1 MNDMNYFIC
10 YVQYVMCYLENDMCD
25 DACYPHGMTFLIR
38 FGKSTNLIFHNS
50 YRLERDLINHA
61 CNWCVIPYTYTL
73 YKCGLIP
80 YNSLLLGAGRGD
92 ARVYETML
100 KLSRRGAFIRTW

>member
-38 FGKSTNLIFHNS
+38 FSKSTDLTFYIS
-50 YRLERDLINHA
+50 YRYERAILNNV
-61 CNWCVIPYTYTL
+61 CMWCVLAYTRSY
-73 YKCGLIP
+73 YKCVLIP